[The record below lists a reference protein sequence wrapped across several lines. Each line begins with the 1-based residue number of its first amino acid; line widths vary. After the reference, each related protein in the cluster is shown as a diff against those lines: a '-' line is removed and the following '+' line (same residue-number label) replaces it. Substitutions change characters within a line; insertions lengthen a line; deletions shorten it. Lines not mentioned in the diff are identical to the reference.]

1 MLVEGMCED
10 SCPYFMLNGHC
21 HQCKIPG
28 CKICPDP
35 DRCDECIDPY
45 NTIEELRENG

>member
-1 MLVEGMCED
+1 MLDGMCED
-10 SCPYFMLNGHC
+10 SCPYFLSNEHC
-21 HQCKIPG
+21 HQCNIPG

-45 NTIEELRENG
+45 NTVDKLRENG